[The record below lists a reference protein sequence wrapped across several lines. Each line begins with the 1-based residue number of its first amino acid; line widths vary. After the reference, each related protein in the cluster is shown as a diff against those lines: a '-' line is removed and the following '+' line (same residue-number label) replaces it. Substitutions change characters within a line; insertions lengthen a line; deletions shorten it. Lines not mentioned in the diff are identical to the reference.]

1 MGSSGGS
8 IGRLEVPIS
17 VRLGERSLRL
27 REVLG
32 LVPGSIIEL
41 PQRAEDELTL
51 VVNNKALGLGQAVKV
66 GENFGVRITFMGDVL
81 ERMEAM
87 MTGSLQMGDGDEPE
101 EDDDAA
107 ALAEAMLAG
116 QL

>member
-1 MGSSGGS
+1 MGSGDA

-17 VRLGERSLRL
+17 VRLGERSLRM
-27 REVLG
+27 RDVLA

-51 VVNNKALGLGQAVKV
+51 VVNNKALGLGHAVKV
-66 GENFGVRITFMGDVL
+66 GENFGLKISFMGDVH

-87 MTGSLQMGDGDEPE
+87 MTGSLAMGE
-101 EDDDAA
+101 EGETGEEDDAA